1 MQKKAARRGQRALAF
16 LLCLLMVVTLLPVM
30 GASAAEGDV
39 SATGVEL
46 DKTLTLQND
55 GTYAITLEAYATGT
69 VKTTTVTE
77 PVPTD
82 FVLVLDQSGSMAK
95 YITSYTYTEKTSQ
108 GYSYSSL
115 KNQTLYY
122 KDGDTYYQV
131 KRGSYETWSWFS
143 STDHY
148 YLYYQ
153 KDGTTYY
160 LSGTGTTTTRPSEYT
175 SSSGTIWTGVL
186 YTRTETSTRKL
197 DALISAVTNFA
208 ASIRD
213 QKDPNDQPIDHRVA
227 IVGFSSDGYNNTEL
241 LTGVTIKHGATNSMS
256 TQESRYS
263 PDGKT
268 HNGAQYGSI
277 TKAQY
282 AAALQDV
289 TTSAGQTSITNAI
302 NALTAYGGT
311 QPQDGLNMANQIFAN
326 REITTY
332 QKADGTSAPRN
343 TVVVMFTDGQP
354 GNNNQDDRIA
364 VANSTIANAKT
375 AKETYQAKVFTIG
388 VFDDPDTTK
397 LVSENKTSSYSIKDY
412 MTAVSSDY
420 PAAESLSSKGTA
432 NTDGKEYYAM
442 ATDSEALNA
451 AFQSVSSSVNNSST
465 SCELDTES
473 VLTDVISGNLDLPAN
488 FSEANNVKVYTATCS
503 GTDEDGNL
511 TFADPVEFSTAS
523 VTVKNKTVN
532 VSNFDYKSNYVT
544 GEDGIGKK
552 LIVTI
557 TGLLPN
563 QDGTALPSNEA
574 TSGIYDDGSL
584 VAPFEVPTFNVGL
597 ENRVV
602 DFGMTVNIGANV
614 VNTNAAKSQYGTFAL
629 SNDKAYTYKLN
640 PVKDS
645 NGNYTFGFT
654 GVDSALYFNNGSWN
668 KVNVIPAN
676 NVYYDDTFLNG
687 DDTGSSTF
695 TDGQY
700 GYEAAVETATNA
712 ADFKPEGST
721 TSYTAKQTFSF
732 TGSRIDLYCTT
743 TSNSNAVVAALWK
756 AEDFG
761 KDDTQPVA
769 SKYMINKYESGTLYN
784 VPTLSFDTGVRGNY
798 VLVLY
803 TNGTSNYQFDGVRV
817 YNPADETN
825 DTVKGAYTAENEA
838 NAQFLK
844 VRDLLVQAGED
855 GTVTGSLGNPGVV
868 YTDEQDNVT
877 VLATYYDIGPKNEVY
892 LAANNGVSF
901 KLDGYNAAAYKVMVG
916 LSAPEGK
923 GNGQVTVTYGDKATT
938 VDVKSVNDMY
948 YEVTPDANGNVS
960 IVNSGNVLVSVTNI
974 KVTARNTA
982 SAAST
987 ASVVVDEDL
996 LNYVSTFSTLS
1007 VVDTTTPDTPDPIPD
1022 TPVQNDSISAIIHAI
1037 WAQVKTSIDRLFG
1050 RL

>member
-46 DKTLTLQND
+46 NKTLTLQND

-69 VKTTTVTE
+69 VTTTTVTE

-82 FVLVLDQSGSMAK
+82 FVLVLDQSGSMADS
-95 YITSYTYTEKTSQ
+95 ITSYTYTEKMSQ
-108 GYSYSSL
+108 GYSYSNL
-115 KNQTLYY
+115 QKPKLYY

-131 KRGSYETWSWFS
+131 KRGSYETGSWLS
-143 STDHY
+143 RTYHY

-175 SSSGTIWTGVL
+175 SSSDIIWTGTL
-186 YTRTETSTRKL
+186 YTRTKTSQTKL
-197 DALISAVTNFA
+197 AALKTAVTNFVN
-208 ASIRD
+208 SVQN
-213 QKDPNDQPIDHRVA
+213 QKDANGNPVDHRIA
-227 IVGFSSDGYNNTEL
+227 IVGFASGGNEGQFNKDEYENTEL
-241 LTGVTIKHGATNSMS
+241 FVGSNTYTYGGKDISSQYANALQKVSMTQGRTNLTNSIAKLDS
-256 TQESRYS
+256 
-263 PDGKT
+263 
-268 HNGAQYGSI
+268 
-277 TKAQY
+277 
-282 AAALQDV
+282 
-289 TTSAGQTSITNAI
+289 
-302 NALTAYGGT
+302 YGGT
-311 QPQDGLNMANQIFAN
+311 YPQYGFMMANSIFQAYRDKGDYQYPTAN
-326 REITTY
+326 GDT
-332 QKADGTSAPRN
+332 ADRG
-343 TVVVMFTDGQP
+343 TVVVMFTDGEP
-354 GNNNQDDRIA
+354 GTGGTVDTD
-364 VANSTIANAKT
+364 VANATMQQAKT
-375 AKETYQAKVFTIG
+375 SKNTYGAKVFTIG
-388 VFDDPDTTK
+388 VFSLDNSNLSDINT
-397 LVSENKTSSYSIKDY
+397 Y
-412 MTAVSSDY
+412 MNAVSSNRQ
-420 PAAESLSSKGTA
+420 PTASETPTMTNQGGTA
-432 NTDGKEYYAM
+432 KPASDPTNYYAM

-465 SCELDTES
+465 SCTLNADS
-473 VLTDVISGNLDLPAN
+473 VLKDIISDNLDLPEG
-488 FSEANNVKVYTATCS
+488 FSVANNVTVSTATCN
-503 GTDEDGNL
+503 GKDEDGKL
-511 TFADPVEFSTAS
+511 TWQAATPFKAT
-523 VTVKNKTVN
+523 VTTDGKAVN
-532 VSNFDYKSNYVT
+532 VSGFDYSQNYVT
-544 GEDGIGKK
+544 GDKNTGKK

-574 TSGIYDDGSL
+574 TSGIYDYDSL

-614 VNTNAAKSQYGTFAL
+614 LNTNAATNQYGTFAL
-629 SNDKAYTYKLN
+629 NNNTYTYNLK
-640 PVKDS
+640 PVKDD

-654 GVDSALYFNNGSWN
+654 GVDSSLYFNDGSWT

-803 TNGTSNYQFDGVRV
+803 TNETSNYQFDGVRV

-855 GTVTGSLGNPGVV
+855 GNVTGSLGNPGVV
-868 YTDEQDNVT
+868 YTDEQNDVT

-901 KLDGYNAAAYKVMVG
+901 KLDGYNATAYKVMVG

-923 GNGQVTVTYGDKATT
+923 GNGKVTVTYGDKVTT

>member
-46 DKTLTLQND
+46 NKTLTLQND

-69 VKTTTVTE
+69 VKTEEKTAG
-77 PVPTD
+77 VPCD
-82 FVLVLDQSGSMAK
+82 IVLVLDQSGSMAEDFNGDDTSDNAK
-95 YITSYTYTEKTSQ
+95 KRITALKTAATTFV
-108 GYSYSSL
+108 
-115 KNQTLYY
+115 NQVQQNAAQYN
-122 KDGDTYYQV
+122 V
-131 KRGSYETWSWFS
+131 
-143 STDHY
+143 DH
-148 YLYYQ
+148 
-153 KDGTTYY
+153 K
-160 LSGTGTTTTRPSEYT
+160 
-175 SSSGTIWTGVL
+175 
-186 YTRTETSTRKL
+186 
-197 DALISAVTNFA
+197 
-208 ASIRD
+208 
-213 QKDPNDQPIDHRVA
+213 VA
-227 IVGFSSDGYNNTEL
+227 IVGFASGNSNESSSEWKNTEL
-241 LTGVTIKHGATNSMS
+241 LSTEETVSYSNITTANYQDALVSANSNGTVNNRLTMAIDRVDANGATYGNYGLTMAKSILDNR
-256 TQESRYS
+256 TVLTYTK
-263 PDGKT
+263 PDG
-268 HNGAQYGSI
+268 
-277 TKAQY
+277 
-282 AAALQDV
+282 
-289 TTSAGQTSITNAI
+289 TT
-302 NALTAYGGT
+302 
-311 QPQDGLNMANQIFAN
+311 AN
-326 REITTY
+326 RKTI
-332 QKADGTSAPRN
+332 
-343 TVVVMFTDGQP
+343 VVFFTDGYP
-354 GNNNQDDRIA
+354 GRYATNDRFYDGKWKNDWNESSYNNIT
-364 VANSTIANAKT
+364 VANSTIDAAAKLKQAGATVYSVGIFSGAAPTDDYNFSIQSRNKNNCTYYDTGTKAANA
-375 AKETYQAKVFTIG
+375 
-388 VFDDPDTTK
+388 
-397 LVSENKTSSYSIKDY
+397 Y
-412 MTAVSSDY
+412 MHFVSSDY
-420 PAAESLSSKGTA
+420 DSSCTSM
-432 NTDGKEYYAM
+432 T
-442 ATDSEALNA
+442 
-451 AFQSVSSSVNNSST
+451 SSARSPIVNNGYYLAASNADDLNKVFETISASIDSSST
-465 SCELDTES
+465 SCTLDAES
-473 VLTDVISGNLDLPAN
+473 VLTDVISGNLDLPEG
-488 FSEANNVKVYTATCS
+488 FSAANNVSVQTAAYQGGGS
-503 GTDEDGNL
+503 
-511 TFADPVEFSTAS
+511 FADPVAFAG
-523 VTVKNKTVN
+523 KTVE
-532 VSNFDYKSNYVT
+532 VSGKTIKVSGFDYSSNYVVDAT
-544 GEDGIGKK
+544 STEGAKGSK

-557 TGLLPN
+557 TGLIPN
-563 QDGTALPSNEA
+563 QAGDGQFSNEN
-574 TSGIYDDGSL
+574 TSGIYHDKEL
-584 VAPFEVPTFNVGL
+584 RAAFERPVFDVDSRNV
-597 ENRVV
+597 VI
-602 DFGMTVNIGANV
+602 DFGMTANIAKNV
-614 VNTNAAKSQYGTFAL
+614 RNKNTREGVQVEDGGTFTYG
-629 SNDKAYTYKLN
+629 NDKTLTFK
-640 PVKDS
+640 PTVEKDE
-645 NGNYTFGFT
+645 NGNYTLPFT
-654 GVDSALYFNNGSWN
+654 GVSSALYYGVDYAAVGSPSNAWTW
-668 KVNVIPAN
+668 VNVIPAN
-676 NVYYDDTFLNG
+676 NVYYDDTYLNTQ

-803 TNGTSNYQFDGVRV
+803 TNGTSYYQFDGVRV
-817 YNPADETN
+817 YNPTDETN

-868 YTDEQDNVT
+868 YTDEQDDVIAP
-877 VLATYYDIGPKNEVY
+877 ATYYDIGPKNEVY

-923 GNGQVTVTYGDKATT
+923 GNGKVTVTYGDKVTT

-960 IVNSGNVLVSVTNI
+960 IVNRGNVLVSVTNI